1 MKNENEFYET
11 PTDSHKKAVM
21 NAVRSELQKNKDSV
35 PSRYALFSWQTA
47 AVTAFASLFVYFQ
60 LNKPLQIDEMN
71 SNLITELASLKPLER
86 EVIEELEFVEF
97 LDQMSEQ
104 EIKEITL

>member
-1 MKNENEFYET
+1 
-11 PTDSHKKAVM
+11 
-21 NAVRSELQKNKDSV
+21 
-35 PSRYALFSWQTA
+35 
-47 AVTAFASLFVYFQ
+47 
-60 LNKPLQIDEMN
+60 MN
-71 SNLITELASLKPLER
+71 SNLITELASLKPIER